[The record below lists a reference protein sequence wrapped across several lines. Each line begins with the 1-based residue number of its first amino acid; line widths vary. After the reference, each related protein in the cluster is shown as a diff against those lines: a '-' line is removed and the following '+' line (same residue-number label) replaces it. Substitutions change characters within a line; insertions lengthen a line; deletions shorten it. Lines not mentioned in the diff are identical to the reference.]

1 MAFYLD
7 RHAELYDLF
16 YRDKPY
22 RDEAAFVAA
31 RLEERGIAPGGRLL
45 ELACGTGRHALE
57 LAAAGYRVTA
67 TDISPDMLAVARR
80 RPNPGRAEL
89 QFVEADMRRAAFG
102 DATFDGVVC
111 FFDSIGYLQT
121 NDAIVATFRNTRRLL
136 RPGGVM
142 IFEFWHAAAMLRGFD
157 PARVRRW
164 KLDGSDI
171 VRIAETTL
179 DVPRQVA
186 HVAYEII
193 ERAAA
198 GAVRS
203 FREVQTNRY
212 FLVQEMAALVAL
224 GGLTPLAWYAG
235 FSTTE
240 PITADTWHVLGI
252 VQRTDA

>member
-31 RLEERGIAPGGRLL
+31 RLAERGVAPGGRLL

-80 RPNPGRAEL
+80 RPNSGGAAVE
-89 QFVEADMRRAAFG
+89 FVEADMRNAALG
-102 DATFDGVVC
+102 AAMFDGAVC
-111 FFDSIGYLQT
+111 FFDSIGYVQT
-121 NDAIVATFRNTRRLL
+121 NDAIVETFRNTRRLL

-157 PARVRRW
+157 PTRVRRW
-164 KLDGSDI
+164 QLDGSEI
-171 VRIAETTL
+171 VRISETTL

-186 HVAYEII
+186 QVAFEVI
-193 ERAAA
+193 ERDAA

-212 FLVQEMAALVAL
+212 FLVQEMAALVEM
-224 GGLTPLAWYAG
+224 GGLTPLAWCAG
-235 FSTTE
+235 FSTSE
-240 PITADTWHVLGI
+240 PITADTWHVIGV
-252 VQRTDA
+252 VQRKDA

>member
-31 RLEERGIAPGGRLL
+31 RLEERGVARGGRLL

-80 RPNPGRAEL
+80 RPHPGGAEL
-89 QFVEADMRRAAFG
+89 QFVEADMRSAALGEAAF
-102 DATFDGVVC
+102 DGAVC
-111 FFDSIGYLQT
+111 FFDSIGYVQT
-121 NDAIVATFRNTRRLL
+121 NDAIVETFRNTRRLL

-157 PARVRRW
+157 PTRVRRW
-164 KLDGSDI
+164 QLDGSEI
-171 VRIAETTL
+171 VRISETTL

-186 HVAYEII
+186 HVAFEII
-193 ERAAA
+193 ERDAA

-212 FLVQEMAALVAL
+212 FLVQEMAALVAM
-224 GGLTPLAWYAG
+224 GGLTPLAWCAG

-240 PITADTWHVLGI
+240 PITADTWHILGI
-252 VQRTDA
+252 VQRKAA